1 MDYLN
6 PQIPVIPNPI
16 NLDAA
21 IADLQAL
28 LGQLP
33 WLERVYG
40 RATTGITRT
49 FMGGKEYRYPEV
61 YAGKGAYMLLEP
73 NNYLSA
79 HAFFRVEGSQQPVD
93 WKPFIKNSYRQT
105 ISIIIW
111 ANLDKVKN
119 RDATMNF
126 NHRYTEELKNAILR
140 KLEKQ
145 SMFFVGRIYEAPGDV
160 FNGYTYNH
168 ADNQTFKHPE
178 YGLRI
183 EGSLTYD
190 ETC

>member
-6 PQIPVIPNPI
+6 PKIPIIENPI

-21 IADLQAL
+21 IAQLQEI

-40 RATTGITRT
+40 RATTGIVKNIVSR
-49 FMGGKEYRYPEV
+49 EYKYPEV
-61 YAGKGAYMLLEP
+61 YAGKGAYLILEP

-79 HAFFRVEGSQQPVD
+79 HAFFRVEGSQQAVE
-93 WKPFIKNSYRQT
+93 WKPYIKNTYKQT
-105 ISIIIW
+105 LSIILW
-111 ANLDKVKN
+111 ANLEKVSK
-119 RDATMNF
+119 RDPEMAF
-126 NHRYTEELKNAILR
+126 KHRYTEEIKNAVLR

-145 SMFFVGRIYEAPGDV
+145 SKFFIGRVYEAPGDV
-160 FNGYTYNH
+160 FNGYNYNH

-183 EGSLTYD
+183 EGLLHYD
-190 ETC
+190 EVC